1 MKTIDQIRAQF
12 AWERVQEPSKEYK
25 NLAKSLPALIMSN
38 GLMQTLAFLKAKGA
52 NEHERLLKDILSWL
66 QHEEMRL
73 LGNSDSGFAEAMQI
87 MTTTMDALTYQR
99 ATEEALAVLKWIRY
113 LAQTI

>member
-1 MKTIDQIRAQF
+1 
-12 AWERVQEPSKEYK
+12 
-25 NLAKSLPALIMSN
+25 
-38 GLMQTLAFLKAKGA
+38 
-52 NEHERLLKDILSWL
+52 
-66 QHEEMRL
+66 MRL

-87 MTTTMDALTYQR
+87 MTTMDALTYQR